1 VDIIVGQ
8 DRALRELRTQVGAL
22 VVAAAS
28 RVLGDAMDATA
39 HRKLVEHSLE
49 SLESLPK

>member
-1 VDIIVGQ
+1 MDIIVGQ